1 MKMLADELTEM
12 ADYGYFIDID
22 NGTVLTQAI
31 MDRSNYHYIEK
42 FKPSTI
48 NHSKY
53 TETSKTGLFCINT
66 LCCIAVS
73 FLFLKVWVFPPKN

>member
-31 MDRSNYHYIEK
+31 MNRSEYHYVEK
-42 FKPSTI
+42 IRPAAI
-48 NHSKY
+48 NHSKN
-53 TETSKTGLFCINT
+53 TEPSKVGLFCINT
-66 LCCIAVS
+66 FCCIAVS
-73 FLFLKVWVFPPKN
+73 MLFLKVWVFPTK

>member
-31 MDRSNYHYIEK
+31 MNRSEYHYIEK
-42 FKPSTI
+42 IRATAI
-48 NHSKY
+48 NHSKN
-53 TETSKTGLFCINT
+53 TESSKVGLFCINT
-66 LCCIAVS
+66 FCCIAVS
-73 FLFLKVWVFPPKN
+73 MLFLKVWVFPAK